1 MDEKELTRIR
11 LKSYKDRTSAETLF
25 DLEAR
30 VETLENAL
38 LEVLREVDIMKFNTR
53 PIRQKM

>member
-1 MDEKELTRIR
+1 MDEKELQRIR
-11 LKSYKDRTSAETLF
+11 LKPYKDRTSAETLF

-53 PIRQKM
+53 SIKQEM